1 MDRLIDLVK
10 IYDNAIEKNVCDF
23 LIDAFDTLEDKHEK
37 IENDRKPNFTQLNLT
52 EISSDSDEISEIHNY
67 LISKV

>member
-1 MDRLIDLVK
+1 M
-10 IYDNAIEKNVCDF
+10 
-23 LIDAFDTLEDKHEK
+23 IDAFDTLEDKHEK

-67 LISKV
+67 LISKVFEYKNNLIT